1 MRTHKFAIALAA
13 VLAIAISAQA
23 SPIFGTWKGN
33 LNGKPI
39 TVTVTYNNQH
49 TDVAMSSEGRTLP
62 VSNASFP
69 KGGPPMMLRFQGSNQ
84 DGKAKLVSTGGN
96 DLSYELETAD
106 GVASVLRV
114 IDHGKTVATV
124 NMTKA
129 EAAK

>member
-1 MRTHKFAIALAA
+1 
-13 VLAIAISAQA
+13 
-23 SPIFGTWKGN
+23 
-33 LNGKPI
+33 
-39 TVTVTYNNQH
+39 
-49 TDVAMSSEGRTLP
+49 
-62 VSNASFP
+62 
-69 KGGPPMMLRFQGSNQ
+69 MMLRFQGSNQ